1 MNAYLWIKLVHIV
14 GATVLFGTGLG
25 VAFFMLKAFLSGN
38 REALAVTTRNVV
50 LADWIFTAPAVV
62 VQLISGLWLTRQIGI
77 PFDSAWFV
85 AVTSLFVLVGA
96 CWIPVVWIQI
106 RIRKIVSE
114 GDGRA
119 EVQRLMTVWIGLGAV
134 AFAGVLLLLFLMVS
148 RVGV

>member
-114 GDGRA
+114 GGGRA